1 MSKKFASR
9 IRLLEIE
16 EVIATKGW
24 SSNIMKQLAQRWE
37 VTERQVR
44 NIRTQW
50 LKEKGDEMLANREL
64 DVPELAQRLD
74 RIYEK
79 SLEGGKFGAA
89 IGAVKTKAELL
100 GLLNHKIELSTPKPL
115 QYVDLKDWSPE
126 QLKAL
131 AGDEYDDGKE

>member
-1 MSKKFASR
+1 
-9 IRLLEIE
+9 
-16 EVIATKGW
+16 
-24 SSNIMKQLAQRWE
+24 
-37 VTERQVR
+37 
-44 NIRTQW
+44 
-50 LKEKGDEMLANREL
+50 MLANREL